1 MELRDPVPPDFSDLA
16 KSYAESR
23 PGYPAALFEWLA
35 SLVEPREVA
44 WDAAT
49 GSGQAAVGLARY
61 FRHVIATDISE
72 QQILHATRHPRV
84 TYRVG
89 GAEASGLED
98 RSVNLVA
105 AASALHWFDLPR
117 FSAEV
122 VRVARPG
129 GVVAAWTYHVGHVE
143 PPFDLLL
150 WPFYRDVVGPYFARG
165 ASLVD
170 DGYRGISLPGEA
182 IRAPSFFV
190 SVQWTADQM
199 RRFIRTWSG
208 VQAYSQATGNDPV
221 AALSREIDHLWDDP
235 GTVREVRWPLYLLAS
250 RV

>member
-1 MELRDPVPPDFSDLA
+1 MKDPVPPDFSGVA
-16 KSYAESR
+16 KAYAASR

-35 SLVEPREVA
+35 SIVGQCDTA

-49 GSGQAAVGLARY
+49 GSGQAAVGLARH
-61 FRHVIATDISE
+61 FRHVIGTDISE
-72 QQILHATRHPRV
+72 QQILHAAPHPRI

-89 GAEASGLED
+89 RAEASGLED
-98 RSVNLVA
+98 QSVDLVG

-122 VRVARPG
+122 ARVARPG
-129 GVVAAWTYHVGHVE
+129 GAVAAWTYHVGHVE
-143 PPFDLLL
+143 PPFDGLL

-170 DGYRGISLPGEA
+170 DGYRGITLPGEA
-182 IRAPSFFV
+182 IPTPSFFV
-190 SVQWTADQM
+190 SVQWTAAQM
-199 RRFIRTWSG
+199 CGFIRTWSG
-208 VQAYSQATGNDPV
+208 VQAYIRGTGEDPV
-221 AALSREIDHLWDDP
+221 AALSPEIERLWGSAD
-235 GTVREVRWPLYLLAS
+235 TVREVRWPLYLLAA